1 MEISVS
7 FLKSKY
13 PIDEQ
18 IEILNKSNCDL
29 IHVDFMDGTFVDN
42 KSLTLEDMHLEKFTK
57 PLEIHL
63 MVDNPSKYIDYCK
76 KFNFKHFIIHYE
88 ILKNIDEAMKII
100 LKITD
105 NGMLAGLA
113 INPETNLQKITPLL
127 KYVDMV
133 LVMSVKAGKGGQAF
147 IPEVA
152 KKLESLRLIYKGR
165 IEVDGGINDKT
176 IGLVKDYVD
185 AVVSGS
191 YVCLS
196 DNCNEAIARLR

>member
-1 MEISVS
+1 METIVCNHIS
-7 FLKSKY
+7 KNY
-13 PIDEQ
+13 
-18 IEILNKSNCDL
+18 
-29 IHVDFMDGTFVDN
+29 G
-42 KSLTLEDMHLEKFTK
+42 
-57 PLEIHL
+57 
-63 MVDNPSKYIDYCK
+63 K
-76 KFNFKHFIIHYE
+76 KE

-105 NGMLAGLA
+105 NGMLVGLA

-147 IPEVA
+147 IPSVA

-165 IEVDGGINDKT
+165 VEVDGGINDKT

-196 DNCNEAIARLR
+196 DNYNEAIARLR